1 MAAAK
6 RTESERAAG
15 ADAEATEAVAQSDPR
30 MEYLRKM
37 QEGVDAE
44 WQYDSKMNPKI
55 EGDPIP
61 AGGDVKVVVLLDK
74 YHVKVDDVYQ
84 TFERGNV
91 LLVSEA
97 VAKRGVKFDGLK
109 RL

>member
-15 ADAEATEAVAQSDPR
+15 ADAEATEAAAQSDPR

-37 QEGVDAE
+37 QEDADTASGSRSLFDPE
-44 WQYDSKMNPKI
+44 IK
-55 EGDPIP
+55 GDPIP

-74 YHVKVDDVYQ
+74 YHIKVDDVYQ

-97 VAKRGVKFDGLK
+97 IAKRGVKFDGLK